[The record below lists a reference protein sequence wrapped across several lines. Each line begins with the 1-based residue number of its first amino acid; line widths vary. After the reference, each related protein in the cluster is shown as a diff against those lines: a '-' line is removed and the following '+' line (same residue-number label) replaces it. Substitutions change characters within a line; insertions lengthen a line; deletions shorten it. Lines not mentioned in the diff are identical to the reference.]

1 MVAFVIISTL
11 IIIVSVL
18 ATSLKK
24 HEAGHNTNKKKEN
37 NQFENQNSETYAVN
51 DVLRLQ
57 SKMPLSYEF
66 HDQLCDLI
74 PKLEQKKYKRT
85 TDASAKFPTYEEDER
100 DILFQKLVVEYC
112 ENIDPVSDFCLTN
125 SHWTVSTLR
134 TNFWQLMGVFF
145 YSINLPTNADVLYNR
160 ITFLWNHVSTEEEAI
175 HLHYEILGAVNNLY
189 VYRDDP
195 EIKEMIYSLCDYDT
209 NNIVSIRRQFD
220 KMGELVPN
228 LCVPTKKAILLEKD
242 ARYDEAIQFCD
253 FCTSNNIIDAGY
265 GSFEKRKE
273 HLIKKK
279 AKQMNN

>member
-1 MVAFVIISTL
+1 MIAFVIAL
-11 IIIVSVL
+11 LVL
-18 ATSLKK
+18 VVYAIAKSA
-24 HEAGHNTNKKKEN
+24 EEN
-37 NQFENQNSETYAVN
+37 NGEASSENSAEGQESCESESHTYAVN

-66 HDQLCDLI
+66 HDQLSDLI

-85 TDASAKFPTYEEDER
+85 NADCTKFPPYEQDER
-100 DILFQKLVVEYC
+100 DILFQKLVAEYC

-125 SHWTVSTLR
+125 SYWTVSTLR

-160 ITFLWNHVSTEEEAI
+160 ITYLWNHVSTEEEAI

-209 NNIVSIRRQFD
+209 KNIVSIRRQFE

-228 LCVPTKKAILLEKD
+228 LGVPTKKAILLEKD

-253 FCTSNNIIDAGY
+253 FCTSHGIIDSGY

-273 HLIKKK
+273 HLLKKK
-279 AKQMNN
+279 TKLMND